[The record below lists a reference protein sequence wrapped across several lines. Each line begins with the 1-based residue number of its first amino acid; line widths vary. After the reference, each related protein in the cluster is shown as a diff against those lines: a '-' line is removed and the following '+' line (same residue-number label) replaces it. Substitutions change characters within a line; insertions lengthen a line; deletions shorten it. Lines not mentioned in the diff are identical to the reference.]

1 MVAFTIVIGGALFA
15 QAWAILTP
23 SQNSQNIPAVVSSA
37 APIAVSTS
45 LSVAAAQIDKL
56 SELAYQAT
64 ADQISTDSDLENG
77 GECTLERM
85 RVRRDWRDFS
95 YKQRKSYIQSVLC
108 LQKLP
113 SQTPSDLVPGA
124 RSRYDDF
131 VATHINQTQTIHFTG
146 TFLAWHRYYVWNF
159 EQALRNECGYTGDYP

>member
-1 MVAFTIVIGGALFA
+1 MVAFNIVIVGALFA
-15 QAWAILTP
+15 QAWAVPTP
-23 SQNSQNIPAVVSSA
+23 SQKAQNITA
-37 APIAVSTS
+37 APAAKSIS
-45 LSVAAAQIDKL
+45 LLVAAAQLYKL
-56 SELAYQAT
+56 SELAYKTT
-64 ADQISTDSDLENG
+64 ADQISTDSDSENR
-77 GECTLERM
+77 GECTPENV

-95 YKQRKSYIQSVLC
+95 SEQRKSYIDSVLC

-113 SQTPSDLVPGA
+113 SQTPSDLAPGA

-146 TFLAWHRYYVWNF
+146 TFLAWHRYYIWNF

>member
-1 MVAFTIVIGGALFA
+1 MVAFNIVIVGALFA
-15 QAWAILTP
+15 QAWAIPTP
-23 SQNSQNIPAVVSSA
+23 SQNAHNIPAAVSSA
-37 APIAVSTS
+37 APTASSTS
-45 LSVAAAQIDKL
+45 LSVAAAQLDKL
-56 SELAYQAT
+56 SELAYKTT

-77 GECTLERM
+77 GECTPENM

-95 YKQRKSYIQSVLC
+95 PEQRKSYIQSVLC

-113 SQTPSDLVPGA
+113 SQTPSDLAPGA

-146 TFLAWHRYYVWNF
+146 TFLAWHRYYIWNF